1 MLKTV
6 NDKALRVVVVII
18 GVLLTIGLFWTS

>member
-6 NDKALRVVVVII
+6 NEKALRVVVVIV
-18 GVLLTIGLFWTS
+18 GVLLTIGLFWKG